1 MQLVDEDDDLAARV
15 GDLLQ
20 HRLQALLELAAELGA
35 GHHGAEIERHEPL
48 ALQVV
53 RHVAV
58 DDALGKA
65 LDDGGLADAGL
76 TDQHW
81 RSEEHTSEL
90 QSLMRI
96 SYA

>member
-65 LDDGGLADAGL
+65 LGSGARRVGKAVDS
-76 TDQHW
+76 TCSSRWSPYHSKTQI
-81 RSEEHTSEL
+81 RKKK
-90 QSLMRI
+90 
-96 SYA
+96 